1 MAAVEVKSFDAPD
14 ETRPFEGNGRADVLT
29 LAGQPVARGV
39 FEPGWKW
46 STNLKPIAKTDSC
59 QVSHLGYCISG
70 RMKIYMD
77 DGTEAEIGP
86 GQAAAIPPGHD
97 AETVGD
103 EACVW
108 VDFGEIS
115 EYAKR

>member
-1 MAAVEVKSFDAPD
+1 MVVVTCCYAGAVE
-14 ETRPFEGNGRADVLT
+14 
-29 LAGQPVARGV
+29 
-39 FEPGWKW
+39 
-46 STNLKPIAKTDSC
+46 
-59 QVSHLGYCISG
+59 
-70 RMKIYMD
+70 
-77 DGTEAEIGP
+77 EAEEVVRPLRAFGSPVLDRCEPKPYVAHQAMFDPTFPHGWWYAEVGP